1 MVDTTSPV
9 LLPGVR
15 ADDALLDSLGGRDT
29 TQADALTD
37 DDLNALLLAWRR
49 EVDARPVGVLVD
61 TPRAVR
67 TIRRAAR
74 ARRWDRLTRYL
85 NRVTRRTR

>member
-1 MVDTTSPV
+1 VSATDALAV
-9 LLPGVR
+9 IR
-15 ADDALLDSLGGRDT
+15 ADDALLDTLAGRDT

-74 ARRWDRLTRYL
+74 ARRRPRIARFL
-85 NRVTRRTR
+85 NRITRRTR